1 LTSVSPLRYGFV
13 KYESETNEDPV
24 MSEHAIAEIPALVM
38 PDEEFLARF
47 ERGEFAG
54 DAFPHRA
61 HLRMAWLYVT
71 RFGPDAAVRKAA
83 DGIRNLAQHHG
94 RPALYHDTLTRAWVY
109 LMAAGVAHSRSATFA
124 DFLVVNPQFLDKRLL
139 LKHYSPEVL
148 ASARARAVWVAPDLI
163 PIPGAPPSADAVPD
177 PAPPS
182 PVSAAQYLD
191 ALRSLPTA
199 VAVVSA
205 ADGVDVHALTASSVT
220 SLSIDPPLVL
230 VCLRRGSRI
239 LPMLRASRHF
249 GVSYLSEPQHE
260 LASHFASVTRPPG
273 AAQFHGI
280 PHHAGRFGVP
290 LLDEASALL
299 ECELWCEYPG
309 GDHTIIC
316 GRVSSASSRSVHP
329 LLTYAGQFRT
339 AVQSS

>member
-1 LTSVSPLRYGFV
+1 
-13 KYESETNEDPV
+13 
-24 MSEHAIAEIPALVM
+24 M
-38 PDEEFLARF
+38 PDDEFLSTF
-47 ERGEFAG
+47 ERGEFTG

-71 RFGPDAAVRKAA
+71 KLGPEAAIRKAA
-83 DGIRNLAQHHG
+83 DGIRNLAQRNG

-109 LMAAGVAHSRSATFA
+109 RGRRRRALPARRPSRTS
-124 DFLVVNPQFLDKRLL
+124 VVDPEFLDKQLL

-148 ASARARAVWVAPDLI
+148 ASARARATWVAPDLI

-177 PAPPS
+177 PAPAS
-182 PVSAAQYLD
+182 PVSAAQYLE

-205 ADGVDVHALTASSVT
+205 ADGLEVHGLTASSVT

-230 VCLRRGSRI
+230 VCLRQGSRI

-249 GVSYLSEPQHE
+249 GVSYLSEPQRE

-329 LLTYAGQFRT
+329 LLMYAGQVRT
-339 AVQSS
+339 TDELG